1 MAATEPTSAPQFD
14 PRALAWFAVPLAIL
28 TIAGYLGDAFAP
40 TLLDKAP
47 LLLLVC
53 NVRLR
58 NLVLVSPNV
67 DVVPFFVVAV
77 TRLVISDPLFFAFG
91 RKYGDVATRWMEHKL
106 GKSGAAP
113 VLWMERMFK
122 KAAWPMIAILPNNW
136 ICLFAGATGIAWAP
150 FLIVNIAGTIVRVAL
165 VRMLGDAF
173 ADPILAFTGWIS
185 DNRLWLTGITIG
197 IVVVTVWFAQR
208 GERGAIESPGDM
220 AEEMADEAEELAA
233 EREVGAD
240 EVEKP

>member
-1 MAATEPTSAPQFD
+1 
-14 PRALAWFAVPLAIL
+14 
-28 TIAGYLGDAFAP
+28 
-40 TLLDKAP
+40 
-47 LLLLVC
+47 
-53 NVRLR
+53 
-58 NLVLVSPNV
+58 
-67 DVVPFFVVAV
+67 
-77 TRLVISDPLFFAFG
+77 VISDPLFFAFG

-122 KAAWPMIAILPNNW
+122 RAAWPMIAILPNNW

-150 FLIVNIAGTIVRVAL
+150 FLFVNIAGTIVRVAL

-197 IVVVTVWFAQR
+197 IVVVTVWYAQR
-208 GERGAIESPGDM
+208 GERGAIESPAEM
-220 AEEMADEAEELAA
+220 AEELAEEAQELAA
-233 EREVGAD
+233 ERDPRDGEAD
-240 EVEKP
+240 ETESAEKP